1 MKMSTSM
8 MMSTMRMRLR
18 MVLENLDNFF
28 NGSLGVCKG
37 DLALDAEKLNKSDR
51 YNYNHQN
58 YHDTNIIIIKII
70 MIQI

>member
-37 DLALDAEKLNKSDR
+37 NLALDAEKLNKSDR
-51 YNYNHQN
+51 FKYNHQN
-58 YHDTNIIIIKII
+58 YHDTNIKKPNY
-70 MIQI
+70 